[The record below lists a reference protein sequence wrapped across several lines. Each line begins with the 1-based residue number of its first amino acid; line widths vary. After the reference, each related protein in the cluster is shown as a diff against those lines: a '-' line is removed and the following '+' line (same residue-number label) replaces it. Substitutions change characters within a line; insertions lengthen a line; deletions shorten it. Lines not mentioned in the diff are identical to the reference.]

1 MQGLTGFGYSLFSLP
16 LLVLIM
22 PASSAVPMLSATS
35 IFLNLLVF
43 YRARKSLRPG
53 WIMPLLVSGV
63 AALPLGIWLLKT
75 MDQGALKMIIGS
87 LVVLSSSAFLSG
99 FRVKLRNERWAMI
112 PVGLASGVLNG
123 ATTFSGPP
131 VILFFT
137 NQNVGKS
144 EFRAGLAFYF
154 LALNLVAVPAF
165 IAGGLF
171 SGGVAL
177 RTLYLFP
184 AVVAGALLGVGFSER
199 ISQKLFNRVALWVL
213 AMLGVFSVL
222 SAL

>member
-22 PASSAVPMLSATS
+22 PAPSAVPMLSATS

-43 YRARKSLRPG
+43 YRERRSLRLR
-53 WIMPLLVSGV
+53 WILPLLISGV
-63 AALPLGIWLLKT
+63 AGLPMGIWLLKT
-75 MDQGALKMIIGS
+75 MDQGTLKIIIGF
-87 LVVLSSSAFLSG
+87 LVVLSAAVYLSG
-99 FRVKLRNERWAMI
+99 FRMKLRHERWAMI
-112 PVGLASGVLNG
+112 PVGITSGVLNG

-137 NQNVGKS
+137 NQGIGKS

-154 LALNLVAVPAF
+154 LILNLIAVPAF
-165 IAGGLF
+165 IAGDLL
-171 SGGVAL
+171 SGEVAV
-177 RTLYLFP
+177 RTVKLFP
-184 AVVAGALLGVGFSER
+184 AVVAGALSGVGLSER
-199 ISQKLFNRVALWVL
+199 ISQELFGRVALWVL
-213 AMLGVFSVL
+213 ALLGVFSVL